1 MKITVSLL
9 IGLSVASICEA
20 RLGET
25 NTQIC
30 ARYGPVHQRVEDG
43 TNEWHA
49 AYLFK
54 DYVIVVS
61 YTNNVSQCELVSRT
75 DRAHFSDEERDALMK
90 SIGGA
95 GNWKTAW
102 TGADFQTW
110 TNSASAALAR
120 EVKGTDG
127 SDMLTVMTADFAV
140 RDELARQ
147 KKEKAKADG
156 F

>member
-1 MKITVSLL
+1 MRTTVIVL
-9 IGLSVASICEA
+9 IALFVAATSHA

-25 NTQIC
+25 NVQIC
-30 ARYGPVHQRVEDG
+30 NRYGPVQKRVEDG

-49 AYLFK
+49 GYLFK

-90 SIGGA
+90 NIGGA
-95 GNWKTAW
+95 GNWKMAW